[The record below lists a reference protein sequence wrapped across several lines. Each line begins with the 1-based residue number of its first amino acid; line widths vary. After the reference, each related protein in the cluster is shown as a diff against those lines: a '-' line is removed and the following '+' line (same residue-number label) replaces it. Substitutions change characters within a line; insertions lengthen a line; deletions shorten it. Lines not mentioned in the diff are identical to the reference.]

1 MLYYIH
7 CIHRIV
13 IIVSEIQDDRFNL
26 MTQKFTMFKARDFL
40 KELKQDVDGGR
51 ILLPV
56 RGGSG
61 NSTIVGFK
69 VLEDDAIILE
79 SETFGTMY
87 YS

>member
-1 MLYYIH
+1 
-7 CIHRIV
+7 
-13 IIVSEIQDDRFNL
+13 
-26 MTQKFTMFKARDFL
+26 MFKARDFL